1 MAGYTRQSRPDIING
16 AEITAP
22 PLNAEFD
29 QLEDSFSTTGHTHD
43 GTAGN
48 APKINLQTSV
58 SGYLLPANGGTGGQN
73 NVTATTNPTVTDD
86 VNAGYAPG
94 NIWYN
99 STTAR
104 FFICSVNT
112 ASAAQWFEVVGVAN
126 NLISPE
132 TTNTVDIGSTT
143 NRYKDLYLSG
153 SISGTANATF
163 GGTLN
168 VTGTTTL
175 TDVNA
180 TGNATVGGTLGVTG
194 LTTLAQVDAN
204 SGTIDNTVIGGNTAS
219 PITGTTIT
227 ANNGFSGD
235 ITGDVTGNVTAA
247 SGTSSFTNINASG
260 TITGAVSGDV
270 SGNVTSTGTSTFN
283 NVTISG
289 TLNMDGATTAT
300 IQNLTDPVN
309 PQDAATR
316 NYVENRIADVIDAA
330 PAALDTLNEIAA
342 SLADDAN
349 FAGTMT
355 TALAGK
361 VNDTGD
367 TMTGDL
373 TMSGATVTGLPLPV
387 NPTEASSKAYT
398 DQQDA
403 LQVSRS
409 GDSMS
414 GQLAMGLNKIVNLAA
429 PTDPNDATR
438 KSYVDGILG
447 SATAASASAAAA
459 ATSEANAAVSE
470 ANALSS
476 ENTARDWAIKTSGT
490 VDGTNYSAKYWATQA
505 DVGVIATNIADINTV
520 AADIANVNLT
530 GGSITAVNTV
540 ATNINNLNDFFD
552 TYFVSAT
559 APAAPT
565 YSVTEGDL
573 WFDTTAQV
581 LKVRSTSGW
590 QNAGSSVN
598 GTAERQD
605 YVVGTASGS
614 YGGTSTTTFPA
625 VYDTG
630 YVDVYLNGVKL
641 APKDFTA
648 TDGANVILG
657 SAAATGDTVSIV
669 SFGTFVIADHYNQ
682 TQVDALIDDVE
693 ALALA
698 GI

>member
-1 MAGYTRQSRPDIING
+1 MAGYTRQSAPDIING

-22 PLNAEFD
+22 PLIAEFN
-29 QLEDSFSTTGHTHD
+29 QIEAALSGTSGHSHD
-43 GTAGN
+43 GSTGN
-48 APKINLQTSV
+48 APPIDLQTSV
-58 SGYLLPANGGTGGQN
+58 VGYLLPINGGTGGKN
-73 NVTATTNPTVTDD
+73 NVTATANPTLTDD

-94 NIWYN
+94 NIWLN
-99 STTAR
+99 TTTGR
-104 FFICSVNT
+104 FFVCNINT
-112 ASAAQWFEVVGVAN
+112 ASAAIWNEVVGVNSVTNA
-126 NLISPE
+126 ISPE

-143 NRYKDLYLSG
+143 NRYKDLYLEG

-168 VTGTTTL
+168 VTGLATFV
-175 TDVNA
+175 DVNA
-180 TGNATVGGTLGVTG
+180 TGNTTVGGTLGVTG

-227 ANNGFSGD
+227 ANNGFTGD

-247 SGTSSFTNINASG
+247 TGTSSFTNISASG

-316 NYVENRIADVIDAA
+316 NYVETRIANVIDAA
-330 PAALDTLNEIAA
+330 PAALDTLNELAA
-342 SLADDAN
+342 SLADDAD

-373 TMSGATVTGLPLPV
+373 LMSNGATITGLPHLPSDPSEV
-387 NPTEASSKAYT
+387 TSKQYV
-398 DQQDA
+398 DA
-403 LQVSRS
+403 RDNAQVSRS
-409 GDSMS
+409 GDTMS
-414 GQLAMGLNKIVNLAA
+414 GMLGMGSNKITNLGA
-429 PTDPNDATR
+429 PTGGTDATN
-438 KSYVDGILG
+438 KDYVDGILG

-459 ATSEANAAVSE
+459 ATSAANAATSEANAAAHAST
-470 ANALSS
+470 AQSAIASS
-476 ENTARDWAIKTSGT
+476 
-490 VDGTNYSAKYWATQA
+490 QQF
-505 DVGVIATNIADINTV
+505 
-520 AADIANVNLT
+520 L
-530 GGSITAVNTV
+530 
-540 ATNINNLNDFFD
+540 D

-559 APAAPT
+559 QPT
-565 YSVTEGDL
+565 GSAVTVGDL
-573 WFDTTAQV
+573 WFDQTNN
-581 LKVRSTSGW
+581 LMKVYGASGW
-590 QNAGSSVN
+590 QSAGSSVN
-598 GTAERQD
+598 GTVERQD
-605 YVVGTASGS
+605 YTATANQ
-614 YGGTSTTTFPA
+614 TSFAA

-630 YVDVYLNGVKL
+630 YIDVYLNGVKL
-641 APKDFTA
+641 APSDFTA
-648 TDGANVILG
+648 TDGANVVLA
-657 SAAATGDTVSIV
+657 SAAAAGDSVSIV
-669 SFGTFVIADHYNQ
+669 SFGTFELADHYNR
-682 TQVDALIDDVE
+682 TTVDNLIDDVE
-693 ALALA
+693 TLALA